1 MGTCFSDE
9 SGNKTNPQDAELAEE
24 DDVVATRQGGGGHA
38 KSTLQQQLRDGVKVV
53 ILGEMS
59 TGKTS
64 VVLRLVR
71 DEFTD
76 AHEPTI
82 GAAFMVH
89 KMNVDG
95 IPCKME
101 IWDTAGQDRYKTLAP
116 MYYNGAPAA
125 IVVYDITNPESFTTM
140 QRWVQELREKGESN
154 LVIALAGNKV
164 DLEHARRIPKEQ
176 TMAYI
181 QQIVE
186 GGGEAPL
193 FVECSAKTGQGIQD
207 LFSQL
212 LHKLVERSQQGQ

>member
-1 MGTCFSDE
+1 MS
-9 SGNKTNPQDAELAEE
+9 S
-24 DDVVATRQGGGGHA
+24 RQRDRERG
-38 KSTLQQQLRDGVKVV
+38 KPTLEQQLRDGLKVV

-76 AHEPTI
+76 THEPTI

-95 IPCKME
+95 VPCKME

-125 IVVYDITNPESFTTM
+125 IVVYDITNPDSFTTM

-154 LVIALAGNKV
+154 VVIALAGNKV
-164 DLEHARRIPKEQ
+164 DLEPERRIPREQ
-176 TMAYI
+176 TLAYI
-181 QQIVE
+181 QQIVD
-186 GGGEAPL
+186 GGGEAPI
-193 FVECSAKTGQGIQD
+193 FAECSAKNGQGIQE
-207 LFSQL
+207 LFDQL
-212 LHKLVERSQQGQ
+212 VRKLIEQSQQAQ